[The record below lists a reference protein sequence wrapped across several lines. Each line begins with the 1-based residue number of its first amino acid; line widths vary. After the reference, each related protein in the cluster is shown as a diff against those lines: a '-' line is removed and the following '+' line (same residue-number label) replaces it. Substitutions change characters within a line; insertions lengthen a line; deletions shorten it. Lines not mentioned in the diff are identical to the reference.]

1 MNASEIIVRFE
12 ANKLRGAHPENA
24 SLLAEELGSFK
35 QRAKARDI
43 LQWRDMLLDVP
54 DSDPELL
61 EEALEE
67 VHAMAKKLIKAL
79 MPAYRRTAAGIS
91 IKYAEMANTLNRMAI
106 IRSAECKTV
115 YISQNIGPLQV
126 ISEAIALVQ
135 LVSMIDCR
143 NPPRPLWNAAEEVAD
158 SLLATM
164 DPQKS
169 EKPKC
174 ARHQTWLQPSFEPG
188 TFGHVSASVFD
199 ELCLVIEGASDET
212 KFVIIESFWGRL
224 GVAEPMHA
232 AMQDVATA
240 KSRNSH
246 SAGVAMD
253 HALAA
258 GYSGEAIIY
267 AALYASRRYRLP
279 FRTHI

>member
-24 SLLAEELGSFK
+24 SLLAEELGSSK
-35 QRAKARDI
+35 QRTEASEI
-43 LQWRDMLLDVP
+43 LQWRDMLLDCSDP
-54 DSDPELL
+54 DPELL

-79 MPAYRRTAAGIS
+79 EPAYRRTAAGIT
-91 IKYAEMANTLNRMAI
+91 IKYAEVENTLNRMAI
-106 IRSAECKTV
+106 IRSTECKTI
-115 YISQNIGPLQV
+115 YISHNIGPLQV
-126 ISEAIALVQ
+126 ISEEVALVQ
-135 LVSMIDCR
+135 LVSMIDCQ
-143 NPPRPLWNAAEEVAD
+143 NPPKPLWNAAAEVAD
-158 SLLATM
+158 ALLATM

-188 TFGHVSASVFD
+188 TFRHVSASIFD
-199 ELCLVIEGASDET
+199 EFCSVIEGASDDT
-212 KFVIIESFWGRL
+212 KVVIIESFWGRL
-224 GVAEPMHA
+224 GNVKSMHA
-232 AMQDVATA
+232 AMEDVASA

-267 AALYASRRYRLP
+267 AALYASRRYRLR
-279 FRTHI
+279 FRTHV